1 MQEGFHFL
9 ARPLRLGCVGH
20 PVLEVVD
27 HPLVQV
33 EFHRYARSVEHLIQR
48 DEAT

>member
-1 MQEGFHFL
+1 MQEGSHFL
-9 ARPLRLGCVGH
+9 ARPLRLGCIGH

-33 EFHRYARSVEHLIQR
+33 EFHRYARSVERLIEP